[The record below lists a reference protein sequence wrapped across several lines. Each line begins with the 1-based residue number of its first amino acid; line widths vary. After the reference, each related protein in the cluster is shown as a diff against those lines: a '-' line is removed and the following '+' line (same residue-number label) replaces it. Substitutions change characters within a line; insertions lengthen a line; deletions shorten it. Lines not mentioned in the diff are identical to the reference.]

1 MDKSIIRELVFSG
14 KCYADKINMSDNE
27 TYTKSCEELE
37 QKLKKL
43 CEGMSKTEKY
53 NTMWDFSSL
62 QADIEIVTSEDYFIE
77 GFKLGMR
84 IAVQSLLD

>member
-14 KCYADKINMSDNE
+14 KCYADKINLNDNE

-43 CEGMSKTEKY
+43 CESMPKDEKF
-53 NTMWDFSSL
+53 NTMWDISSL
-62 QADIEIVTSEDYFIE
+62 QADIEIAASEKHFIE

-84 IAVQSLLD
+84 IAAQCLLD